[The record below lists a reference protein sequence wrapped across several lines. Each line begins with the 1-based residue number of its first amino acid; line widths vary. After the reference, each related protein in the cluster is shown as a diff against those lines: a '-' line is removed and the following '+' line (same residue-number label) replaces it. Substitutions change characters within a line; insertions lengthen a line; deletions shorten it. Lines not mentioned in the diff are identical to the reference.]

1 MSERTFD
8 VVVWTLIAV
17 FGLVTA
23 YVTFGILSSQA
34 STEVQGYS
42 VEGALAGFV
51 VSAGVLTSIYLQVRK
66 SSNEVE
72 ALHRRILELQNKLLR
87 GAPRPLAFETE
98 VSERQRIVLARPEKW
113 RPSGGIIFDYQL
125 PLEALKEEDDRF
137 PPQFRVTYQPI
148 EEGKKQYKRRPKE
161 PDEEQTRYY
170 NNVKDNLEE
179 LIDDHEGVLDK
190 YTSWQSYST
199 EYIYL
204 GGETQPIKSLKFIA
218 HEYVRVD
225 IKPPDRMHTRFAV
238 SCRPIKKAEYESE
251 ANRDKDDAAPQLSSF
266 VTEIMYV
273 FVVCYCEPLKT
284 IYHSHFWEDLHDF
297 VESSNQFNQVIN
309 SVRFL
314 T

>member
-125 PLEALKEEDDRF
+125 PLEALKEEDDRDVPVNF
-137 PPQFRVTYQPI
+137 C
-148 EEGKKQYKRRPKE
+148 K
-161 PDEEQTRYY
+161 
-170 NNVKDNLEE
+170 L
-179 LIDDHEGVLDK
+179 
-190 YTSWQSYST
+190 
-199 EYIYL
+199 
-204 GGETQPIKSLKFIA
+204 
-218 HEYVRVD
+218 
-225 IKPPDRMHTRFAV
+225 V
-238 SCRPIKKAEYESE
+238 SC
-251 ANRDKDDAAPQLSSF
+251 
-266 VTEIMYV
+266 
-273 FVVCYCEPLKT
+273 
-284 IYHSHFWEDLHDF
+284 
-297 VESSNQFNQVIN
+297 
-309 SVRFL
+309 
-314 T
+314 